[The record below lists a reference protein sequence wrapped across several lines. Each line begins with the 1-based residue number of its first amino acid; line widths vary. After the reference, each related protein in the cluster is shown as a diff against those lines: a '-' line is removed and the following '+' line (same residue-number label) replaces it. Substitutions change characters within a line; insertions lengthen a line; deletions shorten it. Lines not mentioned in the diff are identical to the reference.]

1 MAAIKHSLALSLCLI
16 QSLIPVLNSNLPQE
30 YLPRVDIPL
39 SEELQVTQVAASP
52 AVGQSLELAKPLLLW
67 AAVVT
72 VVSEATWEKSE
83 LVNLKILTVSSKTRL
98 V

>member
-16 QSLIPVLNSNLPQE
+16 QSLFPVLSSSLPQE
-30 YLPRVDIPL
+30 YLLRVDIPL

-52 AVGQSLELAKPLLLW
+52 AVSQSLELAKPLLLW

-72 VVSEATWEKSE
+72 VVSEATWGKSE